1 VAENFMIKPHSLIMR
16 IADIAKKA
24 SVSPAT
30 VSRAINQP
38 QIVAPER
45 LARIRAVMKEFGY
58 EPAPLNRRRGPKH
71 KQMQIRK
78 IGVWFSGAKTGSS
91 GFDWFRDQLS
101 QIQEDNPRYRVDISV
116 LFTNS
121 PREYP
126 RALDENNFDGLIIQG
141 LEPAPEVAA
150 RFGKIPC
157 VWFMTRRSTSFRGD
171 YIEPDNEANG
181 RMAAEYLRSRGHTSV
196 AVIATEPTYS
206 AIARRVSSFKDRALQ
221 LGLTVHAILGQNHDG
236 TGFLELPPSP
246 EEITTLVKR
255 YLSIKPRAGG
265 LYIPSD
271 YFCGMIFRALREQ
284 GKQPGQDYEA
294 ILGHYTTDIY
304 HNLDHSPA
312 ALDINLATLV
322 RKVVDHLLWRIEN
335 PGSSGRIGLTVSPT
349 LILPQKNKS

>member
-1 VAENFMIKPHSLIMR
+1 ML

-24 SVSPAT
+24 NVSPAT

-45 LARIRAVMKEFGY
+45 LARIRAVMQECNY
-58 EPAPLNRRRGPKH
+58 EPAPLHRRRGPKH
-71 KQMQIRK
+71 KQVQLRK
-78 IGVWFSGAKTGSS
+78 IGVWFSGAKTGGP
-91 GFDWFRDQLS
+91 GFDWFRNQLS
-101 QIQEDNPRYRVDISV
+101 QIQEDNPRYRVDLSV
-116 LFTNS
+116 LFTSS

-126 RALDENNFDGLIIQG
+126 RALAEDNFDGLIIQG

-150 RFGKIPC
+150 RLGKIPC
-157 VWFMTRRSTSFRGD
+157 VWFMTRRSTAFRGD
-171 YIEPDNEANG
+171 YVEPDNEANG

-196 AVIATEPTYS
+196 AVIATDPTYS
-206 AIARRVSSFKDRALQ
+206 AIARRAIAFRERALQ
-221 LGLTVHAILGQNHDG
+221 LGLIVHAILGQNRDG
-236 TGFLELPPSP
+236 AGFLEIPPSP

-255 YLSIKPRAGG
+255 YLSIKPKAGG

-271 YFCGMIFRALREQ
+271 CFCGMIFRALREQ
-284 GKQPGQDYEA
+284 GRQPDQDYEA
-294 ILGHYTTDIY
+294 ILGHYTPDIY

-312 ALDINLATLV
+312 ALDINLTTLV

-349 LILPQKNKS
+349 LILPSKNKA